1 MELSQEQIKMELS
14 QEQLKTLE
22 EVFSS
27 YSDAFREHSPF
38 GSSHTTME
46 GILQQIKKLEGS
58 SGYIY
63 YANNCQIDG
72 NGEFNAGLSK
82 MFVGNQTEK
91 VEDKSSLLSLE
102 HMEEI
107 KVLHKYSDEKLSQI
121 LKDLL
126 FIHGSKAFPRALR
139 DLKLIHSDP
148 GILL

>member
-1 MELSQEQIKMELS
+1 MELSQEQI
-14 QEQLKTLE
+14 KTLE

-46 GILQQIKKLEGS
+46 GILQQIQKLEGS

-72 NGEFNAGLSK
+72 NGKVNAGLSK
-82 MFVGNQTEK
+82 MFVGDQTEE

-102 HMEEI
+102 NREAL
-107 KVLHKYSDEKLSQI
+107 KVLHKLSDEEISQQLEELLI
-121 LKDLL
+121 LHGTKNLPRTLGDLHLIHGDPGDLL
-126 FIHGSKAFPRALR
+126 
-139 DLKLIHSDP
+139 
-148 GILL
+148 